1 MTAPTLIV
9 GAGIAGLWTALSLAP
24 KPVIL
29 LTGSP
34 LGEGAA
40 TGWAQGGI
48 AVPAGPGDSV
58 DSHAKDTLAAGAGL
72 SDEAAAEIL
81 AAGIGAEIQAL
92 RSLGVAFETDG
103 AGRLALGLEAAHSHP
118 RIAHVGGDQAGA
130 EILAALVKAVRA
142 AGHVEIR
149 EGWRALA
156 LLPARDG
163 GCAGLLAR
171 DRSGIVH
178 QVRAADTVLAIGG
191 YGGLFAHTT
200 SPPGATGA
208 AIAMAHRIGADIA
221 NPEFV
226 QFHPTAI
233 HTGGDPLPLATE
245 ALRGRGARLIDE
257 DGTSLTNGDDLA
269 PRDIVARAVHQAV
282 MTGRSA
288 YLDARSAV
296 GRSFAQDF
304 PAVFAACVAAG
315 IDPRRDPIP
324 VVPAAHYTMGGVATD
339 LDGRTSI
346 RGLWSVGECACN
358 GLHGAN
364 RLASNSLAEG
374 LVFGKRA
381 AQAIRNNWSRLPEP
395 VTVDAPPVLPR
406 TVLHGLRTAMS
417 RLAGV
422 ERNASGL
429 RDLASRVERLAA
441 RFGETDELVTARL
454 IALAG
459 LDRRESRGG
468 HYRTD
473 YPQSLPVAKNTLIAG
488 FSQEELVA
496 AE

>member
-24 KPVIL
+24 NPVIL

-48 AVPAGPGDSV
+48 AVAAGADDSV

-72 SDEAAAEIL
+72 SDGTAAQILSDGIAGEI
-81 AAGIGAEIQAL
+81 EEL
-92 RSLGVAFETDG
+92 RALGVAFETDG
-103 AGRLALGLEAAHSHP
+103 AGSLALGLEAAHTHP
-118 RIAHVGGDQAGA
+118 RIAHIGGDQAGA
-130 EILAALVKAVRA
+130 EILTALIRAVRA
-142 AGHVEIR
+142 AGHIEIR
-149 EGWRALA
+149 KNWRALA

-163 GCAGLLAR
+163 SCAGVLAR
-171 DRSGIVH
+171 DFSGAEH

-200 SPPGATGA
+200 SPPGATGG
-208 AIAMAHRIGADIA
+208 AIAMSHRIGADIA

-233 HTGGDPLPLATE
+233 HTAGDPLPLATE
-245 ALRGRGARLIDE
+245 ALRGRGARLINE
-257 DGTSLTNGDDLA
+257 DGESLTGGDDLA
-269 PRDIVARAVHQAV
+269 PRDIVARAVYRAV
-282 MTGRSA
+282 MAGRGA
-288 YLDARSAV
+288 YLDGRRAV
-296 GRSFAQDF
+296 GQDFPEDF
-304 PAVFAACVAAG
+304 PAVFSACMAAG
-315 IDPRRDPIP
+315 IDPRRQPIP
-324 VVPAAHYTMGGVATD
+324 IVPAAHYTMGGIATD
-339 LDGRTSI
+339 LDGRTSV

-381 AQAIRNNWSRLPEP
+381 ARSISNNPSALSDPIMVP
-395 VTVDAPPVLPR
+395 TPPVLPR
-406 TVLHGLRTAMS
+406 TVLYGLRTAMS

-422 ERNASGL
+422 ERDASGL

-441 RFGETDELVTARL
+441 RYGDTDEIITARV
-454 IALAG
+454 IANAALA
-459 LDRRESRGG
+459 RRESRGG

-473 YPQSLPVAKNTLIAG
+473 FPRSLPTAKNTLIAG
-488 FSQEELVA
+488 CSQEELVA